1 MGGGRPSTPPT
12 RMSEQG
18 RDPHPETLRSPTAGL
33 PALGDT
39 VAQRWRIDAVVGS
52 GGMAHVFAA
61 FDLSRGE
68 DVAFKVLEP
77 ELADDPD
84 AVERF
89 AREARALAALT
100 TDHVVRIRDVG
111 KLANGIPF
119 LTMELLRGKDLG
131 HVLAEHGPLPM
142 LDACDYL
149 QQACEALDEA
159 HAKGLVHRDLKPGNL
174 FLTHQGGKAIIR
186 VLDFGIARVASSIAG
201 KIATIT
207 RVGTLVGTITYMA
220 PEQIRSSHRVDAR
233 ADIWALGACLYK
245 LLTGRA
251 PFTALNETSLVEVID
266 GHPPTPI
273 SEHRHDIP
281 PLLAG
286 VVLRCLRKNPE
297 ERYPNVAALRTALA
311 EARNAIL
318 HSPPVSGG
326 GTEAMAPLAPSART
340 VPSHAPTFGATKR
353 LDEVYGVTAPI
364 DPSQLP
370 PAFQSPRT
378 SDPRAEVLPGSSL
391 PLGRTASRR
400 RPSTALLVF
409 FFVLAILALFVL
421 GASAVFFFLR

>member
-12 RMSEQG
+12 RMSEQSG
-18 RDPHPETLRSPTAGL
+18 DPNPETLRSPTPGL
-33 PALGDT
+33 PALGDI

-77 ELADDPD
+77 ELADDPE
-84 AVERF
+84 AVERY

-119 LTMELLRGKDLG
+119 LTMELLRGHDLG
-131 HVLAEHGPLPM
+131 HVLAARGPLPI

-149 QQACEALDEA
+149 EQACEALDEA
-159 HAKGLVHRDLKPGNL
+159 HGKGLVHRDLKPGNL

-186 VLDFGIARVASSIAG
+186 VLDFGIARVLGGKAG
-201 KIATIT
+201 KLATIT

-245 LLTGRA
+245 LLTGKA

-266 GHPPTPI
+266 GHPPTPLGD
-273 SEHRHDIP
+273 HRPDIP

-286 VVLRCLRKNPE
+286 VVFRCLRKNPE
-297 ERYPNVAALRTALA
+297 ERYPNVSALRMALA
-311 EARNAIL
+311 DARSAIV
-318 HSPPVSGG
+318 HSPPRSA
-326 GTEAMAPLAPSART
+326 GTEAMAPLSPGVPRPSS
-340 VPSHAPTFGATKR
+340 PPGFGGTKR
-353 LDEVYGVTAPI
+353 LDELVHGATAPI

-370 PAFQSPRT
+370 PAFHASGPR
-378 SDPRAEVLPGSSL
+378 SGMPSVPFSAAVVAPRV
-391 PLGRTASRR
+391 RR
-400 RPSTALLVF
+400 MPPALIAVVILLV
-409 FFVLAILALFVL
+409 VLALFAL
-421 GASAVFFFLR
+421 GAGGVFFFLR